1 MLLNCRDVLK
11 ELFHAT
17 DAGAVQG
24 RNEIRC
30 RAADLGVNRYKV
42 KGSRNGQTT
51 WRTAG
56 ELAEDCD
63 KAKSLASKNSL
74 PSLFDRQLKS
84 REAFDG
90 EP

>member
-1 MLLNCRDVLK
+1 MLLNCREVLK

-24 RNEIRC
+24 RNDIRSC
-30 RAADLGVNRYKV
+30 AADLGVKRYKA
-42 KGSRNGQTT
+42 KGCRNGQTI

-56 ELAEDCD
+56 ELAEDCG
-63 KAKSLASKNSL
+63 KAKSLASKSSL
-74 PSLFDRQLKS
+74 PSLFDRQLRS

-90 EP
+90 VS